1 MCGICGIVDRD
12 PASRVDVS
20 VVKQMTLALRHR
32 GPDELAV
39 YASEGV
45 GLGHA
50 RLSIVDLSGG
60 GQPMANED
68 QTLWITFNGE
78 IYNHLELRPELER
91 AGHRFETHCDTE
103 VILHAYEEWGTACV
117 GRFNGQF
124 AFAIWDSYRRTL
136 FMARDHLGV
145 RPLYY
150 MEDGRRLLFAS
161 EVKSI
166 FAANGARPRIDPA
179 GLDEV
184 FTFWSVIAPR
194 TVFEN
199 VRQLPPGHHLV
210 ATEQGLKIEKFWDLD
225 FSVEEGPAEAEPEDY
240 YAEGLRNEL
249 IRATRLRLR
258 ADVPVAAYLSGG
270 LDSSFTTAIAKEYT
284 GAPLTTFSIRF
295 ADADFD
301 EGDEQNAM
309 VAHLGVDHRSTMVTR
324 SGIATGFPQAVWH
337 AETPILRTAPVPL
350 YHLAHMVRE
359 NGVKVVIT
367 GEGADEMLGGYN
379 IFKEAK
385 IRRFWAREPDSPFRP
400 LLLSRLYPYIRRADT
415 GMGAFNWQRFFATGL
430 TDTDDPCYSHRIR
443 WNNTAAIKRFF
454 SPELR
459 AQIGARDSA
468 ELFRE
473 SLPSAFTEWSPLA
486 QAQYIEVRTFMT
498 PYLLSSQGDRV
509 SMAHAVEGRFP
520 FLDPGLVRFAARIPS
535 KYRLRG
541 LQEKHVLRR
550 AASGF
555 LPDPIRR
562 RPKQPYRAPDSVS
575 FREPQVQDMV
585 REFLSEKALDEAGY
599 FDTRMAV
606 RFLEQHR
613 MSDPDRIGARDDMTF
628 LGILST
634 QLLHGQFV
642 KGMCSRGTLDDS
654 KVLVRTKK
662 SV

>member
-1 MCGICGIVDRD
+1 M
-12 PASRVDVS
+12 S
-20 VVKQMTLALRHR
+20 VLKQMVLALRHR

-39 YASEGV
+39 YISESV

-50 RLSIVDLSGG
+50 RLSIIDLSGG

-68 QTLWITFNGE
+68 QSLWITFNGE
-78 IYNHLELRPELER
+78 IYNYIELRPELER
-91 AGHRFETHCDTE
+91 AGHQFSTNCDTE

-124 AFAIWDSYRRTL
+124 AFAIWDSSRRTL

-161 EVKSI
+161 EVKSL
-166 FAANGARPRIDPA
+166 FAADGIHPRIDPV

-184 FTFWSVIAPR
+184 FTFWSAIAPR

-199 VRQLPPGHHLV
+199 VRQLPPGHHLL
-210 ATEQGLKIEKFWDLD
+210 ATGQGLRIEKFWDLD
-225 FSVEEGPAEAEPEDY
+225 FSVEEGPSDAKPEDY
-240 YAEGLRNEL
+240 YAEGLRNEI

-270 LDSSFTTAIAKEYT
+270 LDSSFTTAIAKAYT
-284 GAPLTTFSIRF
+284 DAPLTTFSIRF
-295 ADADFD
+295 ADAGFD

-309 VAHLGVDHRSTMVTR
+309 VTHLGVDHRSTMVTR
-324 SGIATGFPQAVWH
+324 SEIAAGFPHAVWH

-350 YHLAHMVRE
+350 YHLAHLVRE

-400 LLLSRLYPYIRRADT
+400 LLLSRLYPYIRRSDT
-415 GMGAFNWQRFFATGL
+415 GMGTFNWQRFFATGL

-459 AQIGARDSA
+459 ARIGTHDSV
-468 ELFRE
+468 ELFRD

-486 QAQYIEVRTFMT
+486 QAQYIEIRTFMT

-520 FLDPGLVRFAARIPS
+520 FLDPGLVQFAARIPS
-535 KYRLRG
+535 KYKLRG

-575 FREPQVQDMV
+575 FREPQMQGMF

-599 FDTRMAV
+599 FDTRMAA

-613 MSDPDRIGARDDMTF
+613 ISDPARIGARDDMTF

-634 QLLHGQFV
+634 QLLHWQFV
-642 KGMCSRGTLDDS
+642 KGEYSQGALDDS
-654 KVLVRTKK
+654 KVLVRTGI
-662 SV
+662 VYD